1 MTQGPEAT
9 SKELLLW
16 LWKDY
21 LHKHIG
27 WLLLALLFMTLE
39 GSTLGALSYMMRP
52 MFDDVFVGGD
62 TGAIAQVG
70 MAVMGI
76 FILRAVSG
84 VVQQAIMARISL
96 RTAAA
101 LRFDLLARAMKQDG
115 AFHHVHPPGFLIQR
129 VQMDVNAINDVW
141 RAVITGAGRDAIAL
155 IALMG
160 VAISIDWRWTLVTL
174 IGLPVLFLPI
184 AVVQKFVR
192 KQARSARDLGA
203 TLATRLDE
211 VFHGIV
217 PIKLNGLESYQQK
230 QYADK
235 TEDFIQREVRAT
247 VGSASIPGL
256 MDLMAGLGF
265 LAVLVYGGGE
275 IASGEKTVG
284 QFMSFFTAMGLA
296 FEPLRRLGNISGL
309 WQVAAAA
316 MERIK
321 DLLDAPIRLT
331 SPANPV
337 AAPTGLP
344 DVRLDNVTL
353 RYGDTEVLNGLSI
366 TAEAGKT
373 TALVGASGAGKSTIF
388 NVLTRLVDPQEGT
401 VSIGGVEA
409 RAMSLEDLRD
419 LFSVVSQEA
428 LLFDETLRENVLLG
442 RTDVAKDQL
451 DQVLDAAHVSD
462 FLTKLEAGLETEVG
476 PRGSALSGGQRQRVV
491 IARALLRDTPVL
503 LLDEATSALDA
514 QSEKVVQSALDKLS
528 GGRTTLVIAHRL
540 STIRNADK
548 IVVMDRG
555 RVVDEGTHDELLE
568 RGGIYADLYRLQ
580 FQDGKTL
587 VDTASALAIARNA
600 PEAAAV
606 QPNWLGRLTRRLFG

>member
-76 FILRAVSG
+76 FLLRAVSG

-101 LRFDLLARAMKQDG
+101 LRLDLLARAMKQDG

-174 IGLPVLFLPI
+174 IGLPILFLPI

-203 TLATRLDE
+203 ALATRLDE

-217 PIKLNGLESYQQK
+217 PIKLNGLESHQQK
-230 QYADK
+230 QYAEK

-256 MDLMAGLGF
+256 MDVMAGLGF

-275 IASGEKTVG
+275 IVSGEKTVG

-331 SPANPV
+331 SPTNPV

-344 DVRLDNVTL
+344 DVRLENVTL
-353 RYGDTEVLNGLSI
+353 RYGDTKVLHGLSI

-401 VSIGGVEA
+401 ISIGGVEA
-409 RAMSLEDLRD
+409 RAMSLEDLRG

-451 DQVLDAAHVSD
+451 DEVLDAAHVSD

-540 STIRNADK
+540 STIRNADR

>member
-76 FILRAVSG
+76 FIMRAVSG

-353 RYGDTEVLNGLSI
+353 RYGDTQVLNGLSI

-555 RVVDEGTHDELLE
+555 RVVDEGTHEELLE

>member
-203 TLATRLDE
+203 TLATRLD
-211 VFHGIV
+211 
-217 PIKLNGLESYQQK
+217 
-230 QYADK
+230 
-235 TEDFIQREVRAT
+235 
-247 VGSASIPGL
+247 
-256 MDLMAGLGF
+256 
-265 LAVLVYGGGE
+265 
-275 IASGEKTVG
+275 
-284 QFMSFFTAMGLA
+284 
-296 FEPLRRLGNISGL
+296 
-309 WQVAAAA
+309 
-316 MERIK
+316 
-321 DLLDAPIRLT
+321 
-331 SPANPV
+331 
-337 AAPTGLP
+337 
-344 DVRLDNVTL
+344 
-353 RYGDTEVLNGLSI
+353 
-366 TAEAGKT
+366 
-373 TALVGASGAGKSTIF
+373 
-388 NVLTRLVDPQEGT
+388 
-401 VSIGGVEA
+401 
-409 RAMSLEDLRD
+409 
-419 LFSVVSQEA
+419 
-428 LLFDETLRENVLLG
+428 
-442 RTDVAKDQL
+442 
-451 DQVLDAAHVSD
+451 
-462 FLTKLEAGLETEVG
+462 
-476 PRGSALSGGQRQRVV
+476 
-491 IARALLRDTPVL
+491 
-503 LLDEATSALDA
+503 
-514 QSEKVVQSALDKLS
+514 
-528 GGRTTLVIAHRL
+528 
-540 STIRNADK
+540 
-548 IVVMDRG
+548 
-555 RVVDEGTHDELLE
+555 
-568 RGGIYADLYRLQ
+568 
-580 FQDGKTL
+580 
-587 VDTASALAIARNA
+587 
-600 PEAAAV
+600 
-606 QPNWLGRLTRRLFG
+606 

>member
-184 AVVQKFVR
+184 ALVQKFVR

-296 FEPLRRLGNISGL
+296 FEPLRRLGSISGL

-321 DLLDAPIRLT
+321 ET
-331 SPANPV
+331 PA
-337 AAPTGLP
+337 LP
-344 DVRLDNVTL
+344 
-353 RYGDTEVLNGLSI
+353 LNYIEIDGP
-366 TAEAGKT
+366 AKT
-373 TALVGASGAGKSTIF
+373 KKA
-388 NVLTRLVDPQEGT
+388 
-401 VSIGGVEA
+401 
-409 RAMSLEDLRD
+409 
-419 LFSVVSQEA
+419 
-428 LLFDETLRENVLLG
+428 
-442 RTDVAKDQL
+442 
-451 DQVLDAAHVSD
+451 
-462 FLTKLEAGLETEVG
+462 
-476 PRGSALSGGQRQRVV
+476 
-491 IARALLRDTPVL
+491 
-503 LLDEATSALDA
+503 
-514 QSEKVVQSALDKLS
+514 
-528 GGRTTLVIAHRL
+528 
-540 STIRNADK
+540 
-548 IVVMDRG
+548 
-555 RVVDEGTHDELLE
+555 
-568 RGGIYADLYRLQ
+568 
-580 FQDGKTL
+580 
-587 VDTASALAIARNA
+587 
-600 PEAAAV
+600 
-606 QPNWLGRLTRRLFG
+606 